1 MSERFGGG
9 HRRLGVAGVVA
20 VVVMGLGVLALSVI
34 PFGQRHY
41 SAMVEHSAGL
51 RVGEEVQ
58 VAGVGLGE
66 VRGIALK
73 GKAVKV
79 DFTLDSSVRLG
90 RDSSAAVKVATL
102 LGTHFLEVTPAGAGS
117 LPDGTIPLAHTSVPY
132 NLQDVVEGSTRTLDD
147 IDGPKVAASMQ
158 VLADTLRDTP
168 DEARRAI
175 DGVSRLSSVAAKRSD
190 QMRRLLAGARRV
202 TGDLADD
209 NEEILA
215 LLKQSTLV
223 LDELTSR
230 REVIDRML
238 ADSTRLATEV
248 SGVLDDSDEELEPL
262 MRDFTTTLDA
272 LKRQRTDITASV
284 DGLSTMVTYFA
295 NATGN
300 GPWMD
305 LHVASALNDNLT
317 CAVLGPTC

>member
-90 RDSSAAVKVATL
+90 RDTSASVKVATL
-102 LGTHFLEVTPAGAGS
+102 LGTHFLEVTPAGDGS
-117 LPDGTIPLAHTSVPY
+117 LPKGTIPLAHTSVPY
-132 NLQDVVEGSTRTLDD
+132 NLQDVIEGSTRTLDD

-168 DEARRAI
+168 AEARRAI

-202 TGDLADD
+202 TGDLAD
-209 NEEILA
+209 NNAEILD

-230 REVIDRML
+230 RDVIDRML
-238 ADSTRLATEV
+238 ADSTKLATEV
-248 SGVLDDSDEELEPL
+248 SGVLKDSDEKLEPL
-262 MRDFTTTLDA
+262 MRDLTTTLDA
-272 LKRQRTDITASV
+272 LKQQRTDITASV

-317 CAVLGPTC
+317 CTVLGPTC

>member
-1 MSERFGGG
+1 MSGPFGGG
-9 HRRLGVAGVVA
+9 HRRLGIAGVVA
-20 VVVMGLGVLALSVI
+20 IVVMGLVVLALSVI

-41 SAMVEHSAGL
+41 SALVEHSAGL

-66 VRGIALK
+66 VRGISLQA
-73 GKAVKV
+73 KAVKV
-79 DFTLDSSVRLG
+79 DFTLDRSVRLG

-102 LGTHFLEVTPAGAGS
+102 LGTHFLEVTPAGSGS
-117 LPDGTIPLAHTSVPY
+117 LDHGTIPLAHTSVPY
-132 NLQDVVEGSTRTLDD
+132 NLQDVIEGSTTTLDR
-147 IDGPKVAASMQ
+147 IDGPKVAASMR

-202 TGDLADD
+202 TGDLADND
-209 NEEILA
+209 KEILD

-230 REVIDRML
+230 RDVIDRML

-248 SGVLDDSDEELEPL
+248 SGVLKDSDRQLEPL

-272 LKRQRTDITASV
+272 LKQQRKDITASV

-317 CAVLGPTC
+317 CAALGPTC